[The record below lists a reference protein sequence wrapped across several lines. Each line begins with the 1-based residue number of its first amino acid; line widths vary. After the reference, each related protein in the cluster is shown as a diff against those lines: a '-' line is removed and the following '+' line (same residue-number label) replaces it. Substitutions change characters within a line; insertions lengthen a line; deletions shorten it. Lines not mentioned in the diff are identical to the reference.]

1 MPSTTVASPL
11 AHAPADV
18 RMPAEFEPHLATW
31 MAWPTRR
38 EIWGERFEAV
48 KSDYAALARV
58 IARYEPVR
66 MVANEDDLAQAAA
79 QCGPAVE
86 VVSMPIDDSW
96 TRDSGPV
103 FVSGADGRRA
113 AVAFRFTAWGHKY
126 QPFDRDAGLAA
137 RIAAHVGVPHVDS
150 PLAAEGGAILSDGEG
165 TLVTTETCLLNR
177 NRNPG
182 TTKAEVEAEL
192 RRVLGARKV
201 IWLPG
206 DPTEV
211 ETDGHLDGLAA
222 FTAPGRLLVET
233 VSDPADPRFGILREN
248 WRALELATD
257 ARGRHFEL
265 QPIEEADRSVE
276 IGSRYCRSYV
286 NFYVVNG
293 AVIAPRYGLAADVRV
308 AATLR
313 AAFPGRE
320 VVMQPIGSIATG
332 GGGFHCITQ
341 QEPR

>member
-1 MPSTTVASPL
+1 
-11 AHAPADV
+11 
-18 RMPAEFEPHLATW
+18 MPAEFEPHAATW

-58 IARYEPVR
+58 IARFEPVR
-66 MVANEDDLAQAAA
+66 MVANAIDVAEAAT

-86 VVSMPIDDSW
+86 IVALPIDDSW

-103 FVSGADGRRA
+103 FVATADGQRA
-113 AVAFRFTAWGHKY
+113 AVSFRFTAWGHKY
-126 QPFDRDAGLAA
+126 QPFDRDAALAA
-137 RIAAHVGVPHVDS
+137 RIAARAGVPVVDS
-150 PLAAEGGAILSDGEG
+150 PLAAEGGAILSDGQG

-182 TTKAEVEAEL
+182 ITKAEVEAEL
-192 RRVLGARKV
+192 RRVLGGRTIV
-201 IWLPG
+201 WLPG

-211 ETDGHLDGLAA
+211 ETDGHVDGLAA

-233 VSDPADPRFGILREN
+233 IADPADPRFEILREN
-248 WRALELATD
+248 RRALELATD
-257 ARGRHFEL
+257 ARGRRFEL
-265 QPIEEADRSVE
+265 QPIEEADRTVE
-276 IGSRYCRSYV
+276 VGPRYCRSYV

-293 AVIAPRYGLAADVRV
+293 AVIAPRYGLASDERV

-313 AAFPGRE
+313 TAFPGRE
-320 VVMQPIGSIATG
+320 VVLQPIGAIATG